1 MASFFFLSRNMLI
14 YIYIYITLKNFLS
27 DEIYVF
33 VFYIILQNIVK

>member
-1 MASFFFLSRNMLI
+1 MASFFFFSRNMLI
-14 YIYIYITLKNFLS
+14 YIYITLKKNLS